1 MEQSNNKEW
10 ILNTLKAI
18 RKFFR
23 NYYVRRVLSA
33 LLTILLIATVT
44 FFMMHAIPGGPFSRE
59 RPLPDEIIEALNEK
73 YHLDDPLIKQYFDY
87 MVGLFT
93 FDLGPSFK
101 RTGFEVEELIL
112 LGFPVSA
119 KIGLMAIII
128 IIVVGIPVGIV
139 SALRQN
145 RPADYFVMFIAT
157 LGVTIPSFVVAAL
170 FIYIFAGVLNW
181 VDAFGLNRPSSYIGP
196 VLALVGYSLAFVA
209 RLTRSSMLEVMRQDY
224 IRTARANGL
233 SRFKVI
239 YKHALKNALIP
250 VVTYLG
256 PMIAAILT
264 GSFVVEK
271 VFTIPGIGKYFVQ
284 SVSDR
289 DYTMIIGTTV
299 FFAVLYVVMVLLV
312 DVAYSVIDPR
322 IRLGK
327 KSE

>member
-1 MEQSNNKEW
+1 MKTSNFTEG
-10 ILNTLKAI
+10 LRKAFKAV
-18 RKFFR
+18 RAFFH
-23 NYYVRRVLSA
+23 NYYVRRTLSA
-33 LLTILLIATVT
+33 ILTILLIATVT

-59 RPLPDEIIEALNEK
+59 RALPDEIIAALNAK
-73 YHLDDPLIKQYFDY
+73 YHLDDPLGKQYIDY
-87 MVGLFT
+87 MIGLFT
-93 FDLGPSFK
+93 FNLGPSFK
-101 RTGFEVEELIL
+101 RTGFMVEELIAT
-112 LGFPVSA
+112 GFPISA
-119 KIGLMAIII
+119 KIGLMAIIL
-128 IIVVGIPVGIV
+128 IVVIGIPVGIV

-145 RPADYFVMFIAT
+145 RPADYLVMFIAT
-157 LGVTIPSFVVAAL
+157 LGVTIPSFVVAAVY
-170 FIYIFAGVLNW
+170 IYVFAGLLNW
-181 VDAFGLNRPSSYIGP
+181 VDAFGLNQPSSYIGP
-196 VLALVGYSLAFVA
+196 VLALVGYSLAFVS

-250 VVTYLG
+250 VVTYIG
-256 PMIAAILT
+256 PMVAAILT
-264 GSFVVEK
+264 GSFVIEK

-299 FFAVLYVVMVLLV
+299 FYAALYVVMVLLV
-312 DVAYSVIDPR
+312 DVAYSLIDPR